1 MRNLGKAVQAI
12 GLIIIILAFMLLKYC
27 MSSML
32 LLLIDA
38 LIFVAGGIC
47 MTHKEE

>member
-27 MSSML
+27 MSNML

-47 MTHKEE
+47 MAHKEE

>member
-12 GLIIIILAFMLLKYC
+12 GLIIIVLAFILLKYC
-27 MSSML
+27 MSNMVM
-32 LLLIDA
+32 LLIDA

-47 MTHKEE
+47 LKHNIE